1 MPDTETPTRDVPDV
15 PDVPHAEGD
24 EHADPGAHPAHG
36 EHRGEGPHGTGGG
49 DTGRD
54 RLRAAL
60 LHPRSHQIVVAL
72 LLAALG
78 FAAVVQVRTN
88 DVDDSYSALR
98 EQDLIDVLSG
108 LAGTSQR
115 ARSEIARLE
124 QDKRD
129 LQSDSRRQFA
139 ALQQAQKQADTLNIL
154 AGLVPVTG
162 PGIRVTITEQTGP
175 VDIDSVLDTIEELR
189 SAGAEAMQVNG
200 QVRVVAQSSL
210 EDEVGGFSVD
220 GTLVTSPYVIDVIG
234 DPHTLHGALV
244 FNQGP
249 AFQLRDDGAD
259 VQIDELDR
267 IDIESVHAADRPE
280 FSQPE

>member
-1 MPDTETPTRDVPDV
+1 MPDLDTDTRQ
-15 PDVPHAEGD
+15 
-24 EHADPGAHPAHG
+24 PAG
-36 EHRGEGPHGTGGG
+36 PPARGETGEGRGTS
-49 DTGRD
+49 GRD

-60 LHPRSHQIVVAL
+60 LRPGRRQLVVAL
-72 LLAALG
+72 LLAVVG

-88 DVDDSYSALR
+88 DIDDSYSTLR

-115 ARSEIARLE
+115 ARSEIDRLE

-129 LQSDSRRQFA
+129 LQSDSRRLGA
-139 ALQQAQKQADTLNIL
+139 ALRQAQEQVDTLNIL

-162 PGIRVTITEQTGP
+162 PGVRITITEQTGP

-189 SAGAEAMQVNG
+189 SAGAEAMQFNG
-200 QVRVVAQSSL
+200 EVRVVAQTSL

-220 GTLVTSPYVIDVIG
+220 GQLVTSPYVIDVIG
-234 DPHTLHGALV
+234 DPHTLSGALV

-249 AFQLRDDGAD
+249 ASQLRDDGAE
-259 VQIDELDR
+259 VQIDELER
-267 IDIESVHAADRPE
+267 IDIESIHDSERPE
-280 FSQPE
+280 FAQPD

>member
-1 MPDTETPTRDVPDV
+1 MPDRSPS
-15 PDVPHAEGD
+15 
-24 EHADPGAHPAHG
+24 
-36 EHRGEGPHGTGGG
+36 
-49 DTGRD
+49 GRD

-60 LHPRSHQIVVAL
+60 LHPQRRQLIVAL
-72 LLAALG
+72 LLAVVG

-88 DVDDSYSALR
+88 DIDDSYSSLR

-124 QDKRD
+124 ETRRE
-129 LQSDSRRQFA
+129 LRSDSQRQGA
-139 ALQQAQKQADTLNIL
+139 ALEQAQQQVDTLNIL

-162 PGIRVTITEQTGP
+162 PGVRITITEQTGP

-189 SAGAEAMQVNG
+189 SAGAEAMQFNG
-200 QVRVVAQSSL
+200 EVRVVAQTSL

-220 GTLVTSPYVIDVIG
+220 GRLVTSPYVIDVIG
-234 DPHTLHGALV
+234 DPHTLSGALV

-249 AFQLRDDGAD
+249 ASQLRDDGAE
-259 VQIDELDR
+259 VQIDELER
-267 IDIESVHAADRPE
+267 IDIESIHDPERPE
-280 FSQPE
+280 FAEPD

>member
-1 MPDTETPTRDVPDV
+1 MPDLDTDTRQ
-15 PDVPHAEGD
+15 
-24 EHADPGAHPAHG
+24 PAG
-36 EHRGEGPHGTGGG
+36 PPPARGETGEGRGTS
-49 DTGRD
+49 GRD

-60 LHPRSHQIVVAL
+60 LRPGRRQLVVAL
-72 LLAALG
+72 LLAVVG

-88 DVDDSYSALR
+88 DIDDSYSTLR

-115 ARSEIARLE
+115 ARSEIDRLE

-129 LQSDSRRQFA
+129 LQSDSRRLGA
-139 ALQQAQKQADTLNIL
+139 ALKQAQEQVDTLNIL

-162 PGIRVTITEQTGP
+162 PGVRITITEQSGP

-189 SAGAEAMQVNG
+189 SAGAEAMQFNG
-200 QVRVVAQSSL
+200 EVRVVAQTSL

-220 GTLVTSPYVIDVIG
+220 GQLVTSPYVIDVIG
-234 DPHTLHGALV
+234 DPHTLSGALV

-249 AFQLRDDGAD
+249 ASQLRDDGAE
-259 VQIDELDR
+259 VQIDELER
-267 IDIESVHAADRPE
+267 IDIESIHDPERPE
-280 FSQPE
+280 FAQPD